1 MSDQPLL
8 ERIQQQ
14 VADREPVD
22 WDALEAQ
29 VRRSPDAEERQEF
42 ELLRLLDQIA
52 GANATLQ
59 AGDLGDEFDRLLT
72 TAAERPADEPTLV
85 GGAWGRYRLD
95 ERVGRGGFGSVY
107 RAWDPVLEMP
117 VAIKILH
124 PRFSDEQLKER
135 LIREGR
141 ALAQVKHP
149 NVVRVLN
156 VEQNDD
162 RLGLVMEF
170 LRGETM
176 DAIVAAQGAFNER
189 EATVI
194 AEDVCRGLAAV
205 HAVKVIHRDVKARNI
220 IREREGRVVLMDL
233 GAGLMESDRERAA
246 RPEGTPLYMAP
257 ELWRGAQATAASDV
271 YSVGVLL
278 FFLVTQRY
286 PFEGATIDA
295 IKTAQAGGR
304 RESLLSHRP

>member
-1 MSDQPLL
+1 MSEEQLL
-8 ERIQQQ
+8 DRIQQQ

-22 WDALEAQ
+22 WDALETQ
-29 VRRSPDAEERQEF
+29 MRRSSDADERQEF

-52 GANATLQ
+52 GVNATLQ
-59 AGDLGDEFDRLLT
+59 AGDVGDELDRLLT
-72 TAAERPADEPTLV
+72 TTVERPADEPGLIGST
-85 GGAWGRYRLD
+85 WGRYRLD

-124 PRFSDEQLKER
+124 PRFSDEQVKER

-156 VEQNDD
+156 VEQHDD

-176 DAIVAAQGAFNER
+176 DAIVAVQGAFNER

-194 AEDVCRGLAAV
+194 AED
-205 HAVKVIHRDVKARNI
+205 
-220 IREREGRVVLMDL
+220 
-233 GAGLMESDRERAA
+233 
-246 RPEGTPLYMAP
+246 
-257 ELWRGAQATAASDV
+257 
-271 YSVGVLL
+271 
-278 FFLVTQRY
+278 
-286 PFEGATIDA
+286 
-295 IKTAQAGGR
+295 
-304 RESLLSHRP
+304 